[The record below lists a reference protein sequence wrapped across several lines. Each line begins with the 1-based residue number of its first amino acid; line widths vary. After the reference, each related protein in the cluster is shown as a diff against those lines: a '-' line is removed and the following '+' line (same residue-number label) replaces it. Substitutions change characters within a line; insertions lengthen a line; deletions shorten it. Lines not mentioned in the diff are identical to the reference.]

1 MTYYEY
7 IVGSLNE
14 IKFLCN
20 TCIECKF
27 CPLSK
32 GEQFK
37 YCRIAGSPQ
46 DWDIKDMEAQNGK
59 DKIH

>member
-32 GEQFK
+32 GDTFI
-37 YCRIAGSPQ
+37 CRVAGVPE
-46 DWDIKDMEAQNGK
+46 DWDVEDMEELNGK